1 MRFLVPVEFA
11 QGGALRRYELEKLP
25 PLATL
30 PEQILFLAI
39 PGDETRLAPWLG
51 ARYAL
56 QVEDGPWTPPDL
68 LGNSWLVYR
77 RVLATANAGS

>member
-1 MRFLVPVEFA
+1 MEFA
-11 QGGALRRYELEKLP
+11 QGGALRRYELEELP

-39 PGDETRLAPWLG
+39 PGDEMRLAPWLG
-51 ARYAL
+51 ARYGL